1 MSVNGADAPV
11 THHVTGLITFVNVA
25 YVPAVPPLQ
34 PVKLVEVLPVQV
46 TVPEE
51 PKEIVLFPV
60 LNLEAEATEIVA
72 AGKVTA
78 LDRVVEG
85 TVGQ

>member
-1 MSVNGADAPV
+1 MSVKGADAPV
-11 THHVTGLITFVNVA
+11 THHVRGLITVVPDA

-34 PVKLVEVLPVQV
+34 PVKLVEVLPLQV
-46 TVPEE
+46 TVPDE
-51 PKEIVLFPV
+51 PKEIVLLPV
-60 LNLEAEATEIVA
+60 LNFEAEATEIVA

-85 TVGQ
+85 TVEQ